1 MTRPIVIT
9 GGGTGGHIFP
19 MLAIAEQL
27 QELGVKKSD
36 IRYVGSRRGQ
46 EKDLLRGDIRLT
58 LLPGRGLRRSF
69 SPSAILSN
77 LGAVFSLGA
86 AVLSAITNVGIWRP
100 RVIVSVGGYASF
112 ATSLAGALWRI
123 PLVSVELDAVPSA
136 SQRYL
141 VQHAALRCTAFES
154 TMKNCVTTGVPIRT
168 SLEELDRSEEARSQ
182 LRHSAQPA
190 IKSTNSVV
198 VVMTG
203 SLGAKSVNTAVLE
216 LAQLWSTKD
225 SLTLIHVTGR
235 RDFEYVRD
243 NAPVCNGLDY
253 RIVPFGE
260 MTELWGLCDVAITRA
275 GAMTVGEL
283 CQLGIPSVLI
293 PLPGS
298 PGDHQVKNAE
308 QVVASGGALMIR
320 DNQLS
325 ATVLASALES
335 VLEKKITMGASIASL
350 ARANAAKNIAT
361 HVLEIAR

>member
-27 QELGVKKSD
+27 QDLGVSKNNLL
-36 IRYVGSRRGQ
+36 YVGSRRGQ
-46 EKDLLRGDIRLT
+46 EKELLRGDIRLT

-69 SPSAILSN
+69 SPSAIFAN
-77 LGAVFSLGA
+77 VGAVLSLGA
-86 AVLSAITNVGIWRP
+86 AVVISIFNVGIWRP

-154 TMKNCVTTGVPIRT
+154 TVKNCVTTGVPIRT
-168 SLEELDRSEEARSQ
+168 SLEKLDRSEQARSQ
-182 LRHSAQPA
+182 LRQSVHPA
-190 IKSTNSVV
+190 IRSTNNVV

-203 SLGAKSVNTAVLE
+203 SLGAKSVNTAVVQ
-216 LAQLWSTKD
+216 LAKQWSTKD
-225 SLTLIHVTGR
+225 SITLIHVTGR
-235 RDFEYVRD
+235 RDFDFVKN
-243 NAPVCNGLDY
+243 NAPECNGLDY

-260 MTELWGLCDVAITRA
+260 MTELWGLCDVAVTRA

-298 PGDHQVKNAE
+298 PGDHQTKNAE
-308 QVVASGGALMIR
+308 QVVTSGGALMIR
-320 DNQLS
+320 DAELN

-335 VLEKKITMGASIASL
+335 VIEKKITMGSSIASL
-350 ARANAAKNIAT
+350 ARVNAAKSIAT

>member
-1 MTRPIVIT
+1 M
-9 GGGTGGHIFP
+9 
-19 MLAIAEQL
+19 
-27 QELGVKKSD
+27 
-36 IRYVGSRRGQ
+36 
-46 EKDLLRGDIRLT
+46 
-58 LLPGRGLRRSF
+58 
-69 SPSAILSN
+69 
-77 LGAVFSLGA
+77 
-86 AVLSAITNVGIWRP
+86 
-100 RVIVSVGGYASF
+100 IVSVGGYASF

-141 VQHAALRCTAFES
+141 VKHAALRCTAFES

-168 SLEELDRSEEARSQ
+168 SLEKLDRSEQARSQ

-190 IKSTNSVV
+190 IKSTNNVV

-216 LAQLWSTKD
+216 LAKQWSAKD

-235 RDFEYVRD
+235 RDFDFVKD

-253 RIVPFGE
+253 RIIPFGE

-320 DNQLS
+320 DNELS
-325 ATVLASALES
+325 ATVLANALES
-335 VLEKKITMGASIASL
+335 VIEKKITMGASIASL
-350 ARANAAKNIAT
+350 ARANAAKSIAT
-361 HVLEIAR
+361 HVLEIAQ